1 MYLSHWKYKD
11 RVVRSKSVRVDQAK
25 MFNIIRKL
33 SNFYLYEGYP
43 ENKFRL
49 RILPL
54 QRCGHDGAQ
63 ACRVFGF
70 FVKARTQFADI

>member
-1 MYLSHWKYKD
+1 MVICLY
-11 RVVRSKSVRVDQAK
+11 SVKPDTTTCE
-25 MFNIIRKL
+25 M
-33 SNFYLYEGYP
+33 YEGYP

-54 QRCGHDGAQ
+54 QRCGHDGVQ

>member
-1 MYLSHWKYKD
+1 M
-11 RVVRSKSVRVDQAK
+11 
-25 MFNIIRKL
+25 
-33 SNFYLYEGYP
+33 YEGYP

-54 QRCGHDGAQ
+54 QCCGHDGAQ

-70 FVKARTQFADI
+70 FVKAQTQFADI

>member
-1 MYLSHWKYKD
+1 MKNSNRILSIQSSQSLCGHCAH
-11 RVVRSKSVRVDQAK
+11 SLE
-25 MFNIIRKL
+25 L
-33 SNFYLYEGYP
+33 SEQTSYEGYP

-49 RILPL
+49 RILTL

-70 FVKARTQFADI
+70 FVKAWTQFADI

>member
-1 MYLSHWKYKD
+1 MCTVLLPPGVNPITVNK
-11 RVVRSKSVRVDQAK
+11 
-25 MFNIIRKL
+25 
-33 SNFYLYEGYP
+33 YEGYP

-63 ACRVFGF
+63 ACRDFGF

>member
-1 MYLSHWKYKD
+1 MDFLHSAVCKVQRKITG
-11 RVVRSKSVRVDQAK
+11 KSV
-25 MFNIIRKL
+25 N
-33 SNFYLYEGYP
+33 YEGYP

-63 ACRVFGF
+63 AFRVFGF